1 MADAYRI
8 KDQYTAYFI
17 TLTVID
23 WVDVFTRKVYKDI
36 LIDSLKYCIA
46 NKGLH
51 VYEFVI
57 MSNHLHAIVSSDK
70 LPLSDIIRDFKKFTA
85 KQIIEQITNSSESRK
100 EWLLRKFSFAGAR
113 NSNNKTY
120 QFWQQDYHAVELS
133 YEKMWKQRMEYIHNN
148 PVRAGIVEHG
158 EDYLYS
164 SARFYYNRKCLL
176 ELSPK

>member
-8 KDQYTAYFI
+8 KDQFAAYFI

-23 WVDVFTRKVYKDI
+23 WVDVFTRKEYKEI
-36 LIDSLKYCIA
+36 LIDGLQYCIK

-85 KQIIEQITNSSESRK
+85 KRIIEQILNSGESRK
-100 EWLLRKFSFAGAR
+100 EWMIKKFAFAGMR
-113 NSNNKTY
+113 NNNNTNY

-133 YEKMWKQRMEYIHNN
+133 SEKMWKQRCEYIHLN
-148 PVRAGIVEHG
+148 PVRAGIVEHA

-164 SARFYYNRKCLL
+164 NARFYYNRKCLI
-176 ELSPK
+176 ELAEK

>member
-8 KDQYTAYFI
+8 KDQYVAYFI

-23 WVDVFTRKVYKDI
+23 WVDVFTRKEYKDT
-36 LIDSLKYCIA
+36 LIESLKYCIQ

-57 MSNHLHAIVSSDK
+57 MSNHLHAIISSDK

-85 KQIIEQITNSSESRK
+85 KQIIEQIINSNESRK
-100 EWLLRKFSFAGAR
+100 EWLLKKFAFAGAR

-133 YEKMWKQRMEYIHNN
+133 NEKMWRQRTDYIHNN
-148 PVRAGIVEHG
+148 PVRAGFVEHA

-164 SARFYYNRKCLL
+164 SARFYYNKKCLIDL
-176 ELSPK
+176 AAK